1 MIFIK
6 GFQSINYNSI
16 MFFMPLFRCQ
26 NFTADVTA
34 QCNCW
39 FNQTILIKKIK
50 DFGCNTKAKQK
61 EVTNFKV

>member
-1 MIFIK
+1 
-6 GFQSINYNSI
+6 
-16 MFFMPLFRCQ
+16 MPLFRCQ

-39 FNQTILIKKIK
+39 FNQTHLIKKIK